1 MEIIEQHWIIS
12 RYSVA
17 KASHFL
23 VKQQLFHSSSNISQ
37 SHSVLPTN
45 PSILTFL
52 VWEFETNEISSIN
65 IDEAKPT
72 NVKTVIR
79 QCCRCFYDRLLINWC
94 VCVCVCVCTK
104 RCVFLGI
111 CAAYVILK
119 LSSNV
124 LFCTNFMYNVLNR
137 MTNGKLIII
146 WSHCTVRGKCLVA
159 AVYRNCSKNT
169 RGTHVWTTCSVL
181 ISIVETLLMDL

>member
-1 MEIIEQHWIIS
+1 MEKVKKKIISKFTASYVYEFYKQYIQCSTLKSKKILSEKVEIIEQHWIIS

-72 NVKTVIR
+72 NVKTVTR
-79 QCCRCFYDRLLINWC
+79 QRCRRLY
-94 VCVCVCVCTK
+94 
-104 RCVFLGI
+104 F
-111 CAAYVILK
+111 
-119 LSSNV
+119 
-124 LFCTNFMYNVLNR
+124 
-137 MTNGKLIII
+137 II
-146 WSHCTVRGKCLVA
+146 
-159 AVYRNCSKNT
+159 
-169 RGTHVWTTCSVL
+169 
-181 ISIVETLLMDL
+181 